1 MDGRGGSWWIYS
13 HYPLP
18 LLLLMHEVDVIRSV
32 EHPAGHQFTHSRDTI
47 SSRRCCCC
55 YHSGEDPFL
64 ICSHNV
70 EYKWLARYPCGAA
83 SGQPPL
89 TADTGWLDR
98 KDSRLMT
105 NGIHVL
111 SPEWLSHLQWFDK
124 STLDWLMMASTCI
137 LLSHHHSAIY
147 LLAWEDSFSC
157 HLRTSIHLFRLSEW
171 VLYRIMSTSV
181 FCLFADPNYDG
192 LPSSVPFH
200 PLMSHVHRKY
210 DRFII
215 AHQVCRPTFPIRK

>member
-18 LLLLMHEVDVIRSV
+18 LLLMHEVDVIRSV
-32 EHPAGHQFTHSRDTI
+32 EHPAGHQFTHSKDT
-47 SSRRCCCC
+47 SSRRCFCC

-70 EYKWLARYPCGAA
+70 EYKWLARYPCGA
-83 SGQPPL
+83 SGQPPR
-89 TADTGWLDR
+89 TADTGWLGR

-137 LLSHHHSAIY
+137 LLSHNQSSIY
-147 LLAWEDSFSC
+147 LLAWEG
-157 HLRTSIHLFRLSEW
+157 LFFLSLEDLHPPLQIEW
-171 VLYRIMSTSV
+171 VLHRIMSTSE

-192 LPSSVPFH
+192 LSSSVPFH

-215 AHQVCRPTFPIRK
+215 AHQVGRPTFPIRK

>member
-47 SSRRCCCC
+47 SSRRCC

-70 EYKWLARYPCGAA
+70 EYKWLARYPCGA

-89 TADTGWLDR
+89 AADTGWLDR

-137 LLSHHHSAIY
+137 LLSHHHSSIY
-147 LLAWEDSFSC
+147 LLA
-157 HLRTSIHLFRLSEW
+157 LGGTLFPVTW
-171 VLYRIMSTSV
+171 GPPSTSSDWV
-181 FCLFADPNYDG
+181 SE
-192 LPSSVPFH
+192 SSTV
-200 PLMSHVHRKY
+200 
-210 DRFII
+210 
-215 AHQVCRPTFPIRK
+215 